1 VIFRKFADKIANLT
15 LGSSAVKSIIAKEG
29 RVSLKNYY
37 KTLLRKKML
46 AGVFKESKTQLKS
59 EPELCS
65 ENLSPVTS
73 PLALISQIQ
82 RSGGSL
88 LSQLFDGH
96 PEIHAH
102 PHEIMIGYPK
112 KHIWP
117 RIDLNDS
124 PERWFEILF
133 EDMVIQH
140 SREGYKKERTQ
151 RETFPF
157 IFLPSLQRKI
167 FLKYTD
173 PAQSMK
179 LRGVFDA
186 YMTSYF
192 GAWLS
197 NQNSNGQKKF
207 VTAFT
212 PRLAMT
218 KENMKLFFEIYPD
231 GRLISLIRDP
241 KNWYPSARR
250 HSPKKYGDIEGA
262 LSQWKESAQAMHR
275 NKSRYGER
283 VCLIKFEDLIGKT
296 EPVMRYLANF
306 LGIEFD
312 NILLIPTFNKFP
324 IRANTTF
331 KVEDQDIINSPLSR
345 YKALTEEEIDT
356 IERVTS
362 ETYQLVLNRVDR
374 FE

>member
-1 VIFRKFADKIANLT
+1 MIFRKFADKIANLT

-59 EPELCS
+59 EPEVCS

-173 PAQSMK
+173 PTQSMK

-218 KENMKLFFEIYPD
+218 KENMKLFFEI
-231 GRLISLIRDP
+231 
-241 KNWYPSARR
+241 
-250 HSPKKYGDIEGA
+250 
-262 LSQWKESAQAMHR
+262 
-275 NKSRYGER
+275 
-283 VCLIKFEDLIGKT
+283 
-296 EPVMRYLANF
+296 
-306 LGIEFD
+306 
-312 NILLIPTFNKFP
+312 
-324 IRANTTF
+324 
-331 KVEDQDIINSPLSR
+331 
-345 YKALTEEEIDT
+345 
-356 IERVTS
+356 
-362 ETYQLVLNRVDR
+362 
-374 FE
+374 